1 MFDDNRYKS
10 THLIIGVI
18 IVIVIVVLILKVVL
32 STKENYDD
40 IGDDVQFVAPDGTLL
55 NRDGTPLYQN
65 TNSDNYNDSTND
77 YTSQQREQY
86 GNVTEAKTQR
96 EIKEEQVKLVPLTM
110 TPIKRGGYED
120 SRIISGTKK
129 MEIALQHKQREP
141 PTVDPYLYKT
151 LSTTLL
157 DD

>member
-1 MFDDNRYKS
+1 MIDDNRDKT

-18 IVIVIVVLILKVVL
+18 IVIAIVVLILKAVL
-32 STKENYDD
+32 SAKEPYDD
-40 IGDDVQFVAPDGTLL
+40 IGDDVQYVAPDGTLV
-55 NRDGTPLYQN
+55 NRDGTPLYQ
-65 TNSDNYNDSTND
+65 DTND
-77 YTSQQREQY
+77 YATDSTDDYADQQREQY

-96 EIKEEQVKLVPLTM
+96 EIKEEQVKLVPLTL

-120 SRIISGTKK
+120 SRIVSGTKK
-129 MEIALQHKQREP
+129 MEIALQHRQREP